1 MTLWLLLL
9 IVPLF
14 LGIWA
19 QFRIMDAYR
28 KNSQIGTR
36 TGVTGREAAALV
48 LRAAGISNVSIEAQP
63 GELTDHYDPTRKA
76 LVLSEANY
84 HGTSLAAVGVAAHEA
99 GHAIQD
105 KVNYPMMRVRMGLVP
120 ITQISS
126 MVLPFVILGGF
137 FFKTFGLI
145 YLGIACYS
153 VLTLFQLITLPV
165 EFDATRRAK
174 VELAGLGIIDRDEAP
189 GVNET
194 LNAAAWTYVAAFIAS
209 LGNLLYLVLQ
219 LTGSNR
225 ESEE

>member
-9 IVPLF
+9 LF
-14 LGIWA
+14 PMILGIWA
-19 QFRIMDAYR
+19 QFRIMNAYR
-28 KNSQIGTR
+28 TNSEIGTR

-63 GELTDHYDPTRKA
+63 GELSDHYDPTRKA

-105 KVNYPMMRVRMGLVP
+105 KVHYPMLRLRMGLVP
-120 ITQISS
+120 VTQISS
-126 MVLPFVILGGF
+126 MILPFVLIGGF

-174 VELAGLGIIDRDEAP
+174 AELAGLGIIERDEAP

-209 LGNLLYLVLQ
+209 LGNLVYLILQ